1 MGDDG
6 LTFPLETWKAGTSS
20 CWRPQ
25 ISEDRAGSD
34 AQALEEVLDFLI
46 AHLGFLSCLPK
57 STHTKTSR
65 MFEPKRVFQIPL
77 WDLL

>member
-25 ISEDRAGSD
+25 MSEDRAGPD
-34 AQALEEVLDFLI
+34 AQALEEV
-46 AHLGFLSCLPK
+46 
-57 STHTKTSR
+57 T
-65 MFEPKRVFQIPL
+65 
-77 WDLL
+77 